1 MPAKPTAE
9 TDLYQPVHDYL
20 VARGYTVRSEVRD
33 CDIAAVK
40 GDALV
45 VIELKRSLTL
55 ALLAQA
61 IKRQQLTDAVYLA
74 IPRPANRRKWV
85 RQSKDV
91 RLLLRRL
98 ELGLLLVADRS
109 VEVVFHP
116 LPAERQ
122 RRKGKRRVVLEEIG
136 SRSGDYNQ
144 GGSTRCKLVT
154 AYREN
159 AVQIAACLSALG
171 PRTPAQLRALG
182 TGPKTL
188 AILYRN
194 VYGWFE
200 RQDRGLYALGARG
213 CEALADYPELAARYR
228 PCPGTDLESDA
239 RPETDNARQRISPH
253 A

>member
-40 GDALV
+40 GDALI

-55 ALLAQA
+55 AFLAQA

-74 IPRPANRRKWV
+74 IPRPTNRRKWTA
-85 RQSKDV
+85 QTKDV
-91 RLLLRRL
+91 RRLLRRL
-98 ELGLLLVADRS
+98 ELGLLLVSSRS
-109 VEVVFHP
+109 VEVAFHP

-136 SRSGDYNQ
+136 NRSGDYNR
-144 GGSTRCKLVT
+144 GGSTRRKLVT

-159 AVQIAACLSALG
+159 AIRIAACLSALG
-171 PRTPAQLRALG
+171 PCTPRQLRALG
-182 TGPKTL
+182 AGPKTL

-200 RQDRGLYALGARG
+200 RQDRGLYALSARG
-213 CEALADYPELAARYR
+213 HRELNNYPELAARYR
-228 PCPGTDLESDA
+228 PA
-239 RPETDNARQRISPH
+239 NKW
-253 A
+253 